1 MAFRNCSFNPSFPR
15 SCKVMDDVIKRDIVD
30 GVEVETVVQ
39 VDASEIA
46 ETFPDVDDYKL
57 SALMATGQPLNAV
70 DPAIFSNPYSDAE
83 NILDAS
89 LSAQEPMDEPA
100 QEPMDEPNVEPI
112 N

>member
-15 SCKVMDDVIKRDIVD
+15 SCKVMDDFIKRDIVD

-70 DPAIFSNPYSDAE
+70 DPAIFNNPYSDAE
-83 NILDAS
+83 NILNAS
-89 LSAQEPMDEPA
+89 LSAQEPAQEPA
-100 QEPMDEPNVEPI
+100 QESTNV
-112 N
+112 

>member
-15 SCKVMDDVIKRDIVD
+15 SCKVMYDVVKTSIVD

-39 VDASEIA
+39 VDASEVS

-57 SALMATGQPLNAV
+57 SALIATGQPLNAV

-83 NILDAS
+83 NILNVS
-89 LSAQEPMDEPA
+89 LSAQEPV
-100 QEPMDEPNVEPI
+100 QEPVQEPTNV
-112 N
+112 

>member
-1 MAFRNCSFNPSFPR
+1 
-15 SCKVMDDVIKRDIVD
+15 MDDVIKRDIVD
-30 GVEVETVVQ
+30 GVEVGTVVQ

-70 DPAIFSNPYSDAE
+70 DPAIFNNPYSDAE
-83 NILDAS
+83 NLLNAS
-89 LSAQEPMDEPA
+89 LSQDNGKEPNNVELN
-100 QEPMDEPNVEPI
+100 NVEPQ

>member
-39 VDASEIA
+39 VDALDVA
-46 ETFPDVDDYKL
+46 KTFPDVDDYKL
-57 SALMATGQPLNAV
+57 SALMATGQPLSVV
-70 DPAIFSNPYSDAE
+70 DPTFSNPYSDAE
-83 NILDAS
+83 NLLNAS
-89 LSAQEPMDEPA
+89 LSQDNGKEPNNVELN
-100 QEPMDEPNVEPI
+100 NVEPQ

>member
-30 GVEVETVVQ
+30 CVEVETVLQ

-57 SALMATGQPLNAV
+57 SALMATGQPLSAV

-83 NILDAS
+83 NILNAS
-89 LSAQEPMDEPA
+89 LSAEEPVEEPV
-100 QEPMDEPNVEPI
+100 EVPSNEPNVEPT

>member
-15 SCKVMDDVIKRDIVD
+15 SRKVIEDVVKTTVVD

-57 SALMATGQPLNAV
+57 SALMATGQPLSAV
-70 DPAIFSNPYSDAE
+70 DPAIFNNPYSDAE
-83 NILDAS
+83 NILSAS
-89 LSAQEPMDEPA
+89 LSLQEPTGVEPTNVS
-100 QEPMDEPNVEPI
+100 NVEPQ

>member
-1 MAFRNCSFNPSFPR
+1 MAFRNCSFNPSFSR
-15 SCKVMDDVIKRDIVD
+15 SCKVMDDVVKSTIVD

-70 DPAIFSNPYSDAE
+70 DPAIFSNPYSDVE
-83 NILDAS
+83 NILNAS
-89 LSAQEPMDEPA
+89 LSVEESANES
-100 QEPMDEPNVEPI
+100 NVELT

>member
-1 MAFRNCSFNPSFPR
+1 M
-15 SCKVMDDVIKRDIVD
+15 VVDDVIKRDIVD

-70 DPAIFSNPYSDAE
+70 DPAIFNTPYSDAE
-83 NILDAS
+83 NILNAS
-89 LSAQEPMDEPA
+89 LSYDKPA
-100 QEPMDEPNVEPI
+100 DVPPTSVDSPSV
-112 N
+112 

>member
-1 MAFRNCSFNPSFPR
+1 MAFRNCSFHPSFPR
-15 SCKVMDDVIKRDIVD
+15 ACMVVDDVIKRDIVD

-70 DPAIFSNPYSDAE
+70 DPAIFSNPFSDAE
-83 NILDAS
+83 NILNAS
-89 LSAQEPMDEPA
+89 LSS
-100 QEPMDEPNVEPI
+100 VEPTDVEPTNAPI
-112 N
+112 VEPSD

>member
-15 SCKVMDDVIKRDIVD
+15 SCKVMDDVVKTDVVD

-70 DPAIFSNPYSDAE
+70 DPAIFSNPYSDVE
-83 NILDAS
+83 NILNAS
-89 LSAQEPMDEPA
+89 LSVEEPA
-100 QEPMDEPNVEPI
+100 QEPKNEPNVEPT

>member
-15 SCKVMDDVIKRDIVD
+15 ACMVVDDVIKRDIVD
-30 GVEVETVVQ
+30 GVEVETVVL

-70 DPAIFSNPYSDAE
+70 DPSIFSNPFSDAE
-83 NILDAS
+83 NILNAS
-89 LSAQEPMDEPA
+89 LSSVDPTD
-100 QEPMDEPNVEPI
+100 VEPTNASI
-112 N
+112 VEPTN

>member
-57 SALMATGQPLNAV
+57 SALMATGQPLSFVNSQ
-70 DPAIFSNPYSDAE
+70 IFNNPFEEAE
-83 NILDAS
+83 NILNAS
-89 LSAQEPMDEPA
+89 LSAQEPVQEPA
-100 QEPMDEPNVEPI
+100 QEPTNV
-112 N
+112 

>member
-57 SALMATGQPLNAV
+57 SALMATGQPLSVV
-70 DPAIFSNPYSDAE
+70 DPTFSNPYVDAE
-83 NILDAS
+83 NLLDAS
-89 LSAQEPMDEPA
+89 LSQDNVAEPN
-100 QEPMDEPNVEPI
+100 NVEPQ

>member
-15 SCKVMDDVIKRDIVD
+15 SCKVMDDVVKTSIVD

-39 VDASEIA
+39 VDASEVS

-83 NILDAS
+83 NILNVS
-89 LSAQEPMDEPA
+89 LSAQESVQEPVQEPLQEPA
-100 QEPMDEPNVEPI
+100 NV
-112 N
+112 

>member
-1 MAFRNCSFNPSFPR
+1 MAFRNCSFNPSFPC

-57 SALMATGQPLNAV
+57 SALIATGQPLNAV
-70 DPAIFSNPYSDAE
+70 DPAIFNNPYSDAE
-83 NILDAS
+83 NILNAS
-89 LSAQEPMDEPA
+89 LSAQEPA
-100 QEPMDEPNVEPI
+100 QEPTNV
-112 N
+112 

>member
-1 MAFRNCSFNPSFPR
+1 MAFRNCKFNPSFPR
-15 SCKVMDDVIKRDIVD
+15 SCKVVDDFIKRDIVD

-57 SALMATGQPLNAV
+57 SALMVTGQPLSAV
-70 DPAIFSNPYSDAE
+70 DPAIFNNPYSDAE
-83 NILDAS
+83 NILNAS
-89 LSAQEPMDEPA
+89 LSAQEPIN
-100 QEPMDEPNVEPI
+100 EPNVEPT